1 MRAPSVIS
9 LVAVAAL
16 WGMLMSACH
25 PAKRGDSTSKDAMI
39 DSLIPVASHS
49 FRIEYYKTYKLIK
62 VYKPSEMEPAKY
74 VLCSKNVSLP
84 EYLKGAVRIETPVS
98 RIACL
103 STTHVGALQL
113 LNSRGRI
120 AAAANTDLIC
130 DSEVSAMIKDGK
142 IKNAGH
148 DYQPDYEVIAGVRPQ
163 ILFSDGE
170 SGSAGQTLQKLKA
183 LHISV
188 ASSRDYFEQDP
199 LARAEWI
206 KFFAAFVDK
215 EKMADSIFN
224 KVKADYGFIRNS
236 TAKTGERPTV
246 FCNVPYNGIWY
257 MPCGKNYVARLF
269 ADAGSTFLWQKDEPI
284 NGLNLTL
291 NFEQVYERAANA
303 DFWMNPGVV
312 SSLAQLS
319 DQDTKFKL
327 FKAYKTGQ
335 VYNCT
340 NRLSPGGGMDMWET
354 GTFRPDLVLRDLSLI
369 FHGGSSQDLYYYKK
383 IK

>member
-1 MRAPSVIS
+1 
-9 LVAVAAL
+9 
-16 WGMLMSACH
+16 
-25 PAKRGDSTSKDAMI
+25 
-39 DSLIPVASHS
+39 
-49 FRIEYYKTYKLIK
+49 
-62 VYKPSEMEPAKY
+62 
-74 VLCSKNVSLP
+74 
-84 EYLKGAVRIETPVS
+84 
-98 RIACL
+98 
-103 STTHVGALQL
+103 
-113 LNSRGRI
+113 
-120 AAAANTDLIC
+120 
-130 DSEVSAMIKDGK
+130 
-142 IKNAGH
+142 
-148 DYQPDYEVIAGVRPQ
+148 
-163 ILFSDGE
+163 
-170 SGSAGQTLQKLKA
+170 
-183 LHISV
+183 HISV

-206 KFFAAFVDK
+206 KFFAAFINK

-236 TAKTGERPTV
+236 TAKMGERPTV

-269 ADAGSTFLWQKDEPI
+269 TDAGSTFLWQKDEPI

-327 FKAYKTGQ
+327 YKAFKTGQ

-340 NRLSPGGGMDMWET
+340 NRLSTGGGMDMWET

-383 IK
+383 LK